1 MLLTFFQMSICESL
15 LNPFNTAKNYEGD
28 NLFGHT
34 DEGIGSFSL
43 FEIIFFAKK
52 KRLF

>member
-1 MLLTFFQMSICESL
+1 MSICESL

-43 FEIIFFAKK
+43 FEIIFPNFLPKK